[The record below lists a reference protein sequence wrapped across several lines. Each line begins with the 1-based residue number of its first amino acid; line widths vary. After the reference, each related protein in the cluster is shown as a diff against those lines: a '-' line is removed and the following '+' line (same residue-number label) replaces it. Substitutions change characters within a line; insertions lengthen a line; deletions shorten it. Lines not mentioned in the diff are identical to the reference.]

1 MPERRKIT
9 LLLAAIL
16 AVLTCIVTVA
26 VIGMRAKET
35 APPSGAPS
43 SAVQSG
49 SKGKR
54 FLDVER
60 EIIVSTLEEGMRDMG
75 LLVTQEYCFTDAVTQ
90 SKIRTLFSIPLGF
103 TETTYIATYDGVV
116 TAGIDFT
123 GISFELDT
131 TGKKVTVHMPKAGIL
146 SVDIDP
152 ESFVLYSE
160 RSGFGNPLSASD
172 FNGSLVELEARAKE
186 RAAERGMVEKA
197 DENAKRI
204 VSNYIAG
211 FLDPDVYEIV
221 WVTEG

>member
-131 TGKKVTVHMPKAGIL
+131 AGKKVTVHMPKAGIL

-172 FNGSLVELEARAKE
+172 FNGSLVELEARAKG

>member
-131 TGKKVTVHMPKAGIL
+131 AGKKVTVHMPKAGIL

>member
-1 MPERRKIT
+1 
-9 LLLAAIL
+9 
-16 AVLTCIVTVA
+16 
-26 VIGMRAKET
+26 
-35 APPSGAPS
+35 
-43 SAVQSG
+43 
-49 SKGKR
+49 
-54 FLDVER
+54 
-60 EIIVSTLEEGMRDMG
+60 
-75 LLVTQEYCFTDAVTQ
+75 
-90 SKIRTLFSIPLGF
+90 
-103 TETTYIATYDGVV
+103 
-116 TAGIDFT
+116 
-123 GISFELDT
+123 
-131 TGKKVTVHMPKAGIL
+131 MPKAGIL

>member
-1 MPERRKIT
+1 MPERKKIT

-131 TGKKVTVHMPKAGIL
+131 AGKKVTVHMPKAGIL